1 MKTLA
6 AAGVETYLTRLG
18 AVRIRSDGKEL
29 ALDYLS

>member
-18 AVRIRSDGKEL
+18 AVRIRSDGETMTVE
-29 ALDYLS
+29 YR